1 MVNRK
6 KAALSLAL
14 MAAVALTGSLSVYA
28 SEANAQGNPPVV
40 TAVAQIPEASS
51 SLHVDNTKWNYDETN
66 DIYYQIGLVYC
77 AKPQATEYESLAV
90 YVPGAYM
97 PSLHVDNTKWN
108 YDETNDIYYQ
118 IGLVYCAKPQ
128 ATEYESLAVYVPG
141 AYMQGVKNPDGTYT
155 CQINPKAKVGNYTT
169 VTAPVVMPVNT
180 GGYAAQKAPSSYDG
194 TGLSTYLSQGFVYVY
209 AGCRGRNNGTNP
221 DGTAYDSGAPWGVTD
236 LKAAVRYL
244 RCNDSL
250 IPGNKNRIFTFG
262 HSGGGAQSALMGAT
276 GDSEMY
282 MPYLS
287 SIGALMKDSQGKP
300 LSDAIDGAMCWC
312 PITNLTQADLSYEWM
327 MGQFSSEGTR
337 AYGTWTRSLSRDMA
351 RAYADSL
358 NRMGLRDEQGNVL
371 TLTQSESGIYMAG
384 PYGTWTRS
392 LSRDMARAY
401 ADSLNRMGLR
411 DEQGN
416 VLTLTQSESGIYMA
430 GPYYDYLKTTIETSL
445 NNFLKDNQ
453 FPLTTGQ
460 SDFQVDGAFPGQGAQ
475 ESMGGW
481 TPPKGAPVMP
491 MAQEEPHTYN
501 SAKEYIDALNGDNPW
516 ITYDEKTNTAT
527 ISSVEA
533 FVEHMKQAT
542 KSVGA
547 FDDKEYIDALNGDNP
562 WITYDE
568 KTNTATISSVEAF
581 VEHMKQA
588 TKSVGAFDDLQK
600 AQAENLLF
608 GNGQNDALHFDGNM
622 TYFMEKRQNTYKNY
636 RNGQNDALHFDGNMT
651 YFMEK
656 RQNTYKN
663 YSDYDDSIR
672 QAYEG
677 DMNNVDALHVDTLT
691 RQLMYDPMT
700 FILVP
705 AGEKKPSTLAKH
717 WRIHTGISQGD
728 TALTTEVNLA
738 LALKQRK
745 DVEDVDF
752 ATVWEKKHTMAERT
766 GSSTENFIQWVKDS
780 VASEK

>member
-66 DIYYQIGLVYC
+66 DIYYR
-77 AKPQATEYESLAV
+77 
-90 YVPGAYM
+90 
-97 PSLHVDNTKWN
+97 
-108 YDETNDIYYQ
+108 

-250 IPGNKNRIFTFG
+250 IPGNKNWIFTFG

-337 AYGTWTRSLSRDMA
+337 AYGTWTRSLSR
-351 RAYADSL
+351 
-358 NRMGLRDEQGNVL
+358 N
-371 TLTQSESGIYMAG
+371 
-384 PYGTWTRS
+384 
-392 LSRDMARAY
+392 MARAY

-547 FDDKEYIDALNGDNP
+547 FDN
-562 WITYDE
+562 
-568 KTNTATISSVEAF
+568 
-581 VEHMKQA
+581 
-588 TKSVGAFDDLQK
+588 LQK

-608 GNGQNDALHFDGNM
+608 G
-622 TYFMEKRQNTYKNY
+622 
-636 RNGQNDALHFDGNMT
+636 NGQNDALHFDGNMT

>member
-28 SEANAQGNPPVV
+28 SEANAQGNTPVV
-40 TAVAQIPEASS
+40 TAVAQIPEAS
-51 SLHVDNTKWNYDETN
+51 
-66 DIYYQIGLVYC
+66 
-77 AKPQATEYESLAV
+77 
-90 YVPGAYM
+90 

-141 AYMQGVKNPDGTYT
+141 VYMQGVKNPDGTYT
-155 CQINPKAKVGNYTT
+155 CQINPKAKVGNYTA

-209 AGCRGRNNGTNP
+209 AGCRGRSNGTNP
-221 DGTAYDSGAPWGVTD
+221 DGTAYDGGAPWGVTD

-244 RCNDSL
+244 RYNDSL

-312 PITNLTQADLSYEWM
+312 PITNLTQANLSYEWM

-337 AYGTWTRSLSRDMA
+337 AYGTWTRSLSK
-351 RAYADSL
+351 
-358 NRMGLRDEQGNVL
+358 
-371 TLTQSESGIYMAG
+371 
-384 PYGTWTRS
+384 
-392 LSRDMARAY
+392 DMARAY

-460 SDFQVDGAFPGQGAQ
+460 RDFQVDGAFPGQGAQ

-527 ISSVEA
+527 I
-533 FVEHMKQAT
+533 F
-542 KSVGA
+542 
-547 FDDKEYIDALNGDNP
+547 
-562 WITYDE
+562 
-568 KTNTATISSVEAF
+568 SVEAF

-636 RNGQNDALHFDGNMT
+636 R
-651 YFMEK
+651 
-656 RQNTYKN
+656 
-663 YSDYDDSIR
+663 DYDDSIR

-705 AGEKKPSTLAKH
+705 AGEKRPSTLAKH

>member
-28 SEANAQGNPPVV
+28 SEANAQGNTPVV
-40 TAVAQIPEASS
+40 TAVAQIPEAS
-51 SLHVDNTKWNYDETN
+51 
-66 DIYYQIGLVYC
+66 
-77 AKPQATEYESLAV
+77 
-90 YVPGAYM
+90 

-141 AYMQGVKNPDGTYT
+141 VYMQGVKNPDGTYT
-155 CQINPKAKVGNYTT
+155 CQINPKAKVGNYTA

-209 AGCRGRNNGTNP
+209 AGCRGRSNGTNP
-221 DGTAYDSGAPWGVTD
+221 DGTAYDGGALWGVTD

-244 RCNDSL
+244 RYNDSL
-250 IPGNKNRIFTFG
+250 VPGNKNRIFTFG

-384 PYGTWTRS
+384 PY
-392 LSRDMARAY
+392 
-401 ADSLNRMGLR
+401 
-411 DEQGN
+411 
-416 VLTLTQSESGIYMA
+416 
-430 GPYYDYLKTTIETSL
+430 YDYLKTTIETSL

-460 SDFQVDGAFPGQGAQ
+460 RDFQVDGAFPGQGAQ

-481 TPPKGAPVMP
+481 TPPKGAPVMS

-501 SAKEYIDALNGDNPW
+501 SE
-516 ITYDEKTNTAT
+516 
-527 ISSVEA
+527 
-533 FVEHMKQAT
+533 
-542 KSVGA
+542 
-547 FDDKEYIDALNGDNP
+547 KEYIDALNGDNP

-608 GNGQNDALHFDGNM
+608 G
-622 TYFMEKRQNTYKNY
+622 
-636 RNGQNDALHFDGNMT
+636 NGQNDALHFDGNMT

-766 GSSTENFIQWVKDS
+766 GSSTGNFIQWVKDS

>member
-1 MVNRK
+1 MDS
-6 KAALSLAL
+6 A
-14 MAAVALTGSLSVYA
+14 
-28 SEANAQGNPPVV
+28 
-40 TAVAQIPEASS
+40 
-51 SLHVDNTKWNYDETN
+51 
-66 DIYYQIGLVYC
+66 
-77 AKPQATEYESLAV
+77 
-90 YVPGAYM
+90 
-97 PSLHVDNTKWN
+97 KWN

-155 CQINPKAKVGNYTT
+155 CQINPKAKVGNYTAA
-169 VTAPVVMPVNT
+169 TAPVVMPVNT

-209 AGCRGRNNGTNP
+209 AGCRGRSNGTNP
-221 DGTAYDSGAPWGVTD
+221 DGTAYDGGAPWGVTD

-244 RCNDSL
+244 RYNDGL

-287 SIGALMKDSQGKP
+287 SIGALMKDRQGKP

-312 PITNLTQADLSYEWM
+312 PITNLTQANLSYEWM

-384 PYGTWTRS
+384 PY
-392 LSRDMARAY
+392 
-401 ADSLNRMGLR
+401 
-411 DEQGN
+411 
-416 VLTLTQSESGIYMA
+416 
-430 GPYYDYLKTTIETSL
+430 YDYLKMTIETSL

-460 SDFQVDGAFPGQGAQ
+460 NDFHVDGAFPGQGVQ
-475 ESMGGW
+475 
-481 TPPKGAPVMP
+481 TGAPVGMLP
-491 MAQEEPHTYN
+491 GGPTGPVGGGKDEVHTYN
-501 SAKEYIDALNGDNPW
+501 SA
-516 ITYDEKTNTAT
+516 
-527 ISSVEA
+527 
-533 FVEHMKQAT
+533 
-542 KSVGA
+542 
-547 FDDKEYIDALNGDNP
+547 KEYIDALNGDNP

-636 RNGQNDALHFDGNMT
+636 R
-651 YFMEK
+651 
-656 RQNTYKN
+656 
-663 YSDYDDSIR
+663 DYDDSVR

-728 TALTTEVNLA
+728 TALTTEVNLT

-766 GSSTENFIQWVKDS
+766 GSSTDNFIQWVKDS

>member
-28 SEANAQGNPPVV
+28 SEANAQGNTPVI
-40 TAVAQIPEASS
+40 TAVAQIPEAS
-51 SLHVDNTKWNYDETN
+51 
-66 DIYYQIGLVYC
+66 
-77 AKPQATEYESLAV
+77 
-90 YVPGAYM
+90 
-97 PSLHVDNTKWN
+97 PSLHVDNAKWN

-155 CQINPKAKVGNYTT
+155 CQINPKAKVGNYTAA
-169 VTAPVVMPVNT
+169 TAPVVMPVNT

-209 AGCRGRNNGTNP
+209 AGCRGRSNGTNP
-221 DGTAYDSGAPWGVTD
+221 DGTAYDGGAPWGVTD

-244 RCNDSL
+244 RYNDSL

-287 SIGALMKDSQGKP
+287 SIGALMKDRQGKP
-300 LSDAIDGAMCWC
+300 LSDAVDGAMCWC

-384 PYGTWTRS
+384 PY
-392 LSRDMARAY
+392 
-401 ADSLNRMGLR
+401 
-411 DEQGN
+411 
-416 VLTLTQSESGIYMA
+416 
-430 GPYYDYLKTTIETSL
+430 YDYLKTTIETSL

-460 SDFQVDGAFPGQGAQ
+460 NDIHVDGAFPGQGVQ
-475 ESMGGW
+475 
-481 TPPKGAPVMP
+481 TGAPVGMLP
-491 MAQEEPHTYN
+491 GGPTGLVGGGKDEVHTYN
-501 SAKEYIDALNGDNPW
+501 SAKEYIDAMNGNNPW

-527 ISSVEA
+527 I
-533 FVEHMKQAT
+533 
-542 KSVGA
+542 
-547 FDDKEYIDALNGDNP
+547 P
-562 WITYDE
+562 
-568 KTNTATISSVEAF
+568 SVEAF

-608 GNGQNDALHFDGNM
+608 GNGQNDALHFEGNM

-636 RNGQNDALHFDGNMT
+636 R
-651 YFMEK
+651 
-656 RQNTYKN
+656 
-663 YSDYDDSIR
+663 DYDDSIR

-766 GSSTENFIQWVKDS
+766 GSSAENFIQWVKDS

>member
-1 MVNRK
+1 MVSLRFFFSETGGIMVNRK

-40 TAVAQIPEASS
+40 TAVAQIPAASS
-51 SLHVDNTKWNYDETN
+51 
-66 DIYYQIGLVYC
+66 
-77 AKPQATEYESLAV
+77 
-90 YVPGAYM
+90 
-97 PSLHVDNTKWN
+97 SLHVDNTKWN

-312 PITNLTQADLSYEWM
+312 PITNLTQANLSYEWM

-337 AYGTWTRSLSRDMA
+337 A
-351 RAYADSL
+351 
-358 NRMGLRDEQGNVL
+358 
-371 TLTQSESGIYMAG
+371 
-384 PYGTWTRS
+384 YGTWTRS

-547 FDDKEYIDALNGDNP
+547 FDD
-562 WITYDE
+562 
-568 KTNTATISSVEAF
+568 
-581 VEHMKQA
+581 
-588 TKSVGAFDDLQK
+588 LQK

-608 GNGQNDALHFDGNM
+608 G
-622 TYFMEKRQNTYKNY
+622 
-636 RNGQNDALHFDGNMT
+636 NGQNDALHFDGNMT

>member
-28 SEANAQGNPPVV
+28 SGANAQGNTPVI
-40 TAVAQIPEASS
+40 TAVAQIPEAS
-51 SLHVDNTKWNYDETN
+51 
-66 DIYYQIGLVYC
+66 
-77 AKPQATEYESLAV
+77 
-90 YVPGAYM
+90 
-97 PSLHVDNTKWN
+97 PSLHVDNAKWN

-155 CQINPKAKVGNYTT
+155 CQINPKAKVGNYTAA
-169 VTAPVVMPVNT
+169 TAPVVMPVNT

-194 TGLSTYLSQGFVYVY
+194 TGLSRYLSQGFVYVY
-209 AGCRGRNNGTNP
+209 AGCRGRSNGTNP
-221 DGTAYDSGAPWGVTD
+221 DGTAYDGGAPWGVTD

-244 RCNDSL
+244 RYNDSL

-337 AYGTWTRSLSRDMA
+337 AYGA
-351 RAYADSL
+351 
-358 NRMGLRDEQGNVL
+358 
-371 TLTQSESGIYMAG
+371 
-384 PYGTWTRS
+384 WTRS

-430 GPYYDYLKTTIETSL
+430 GPYYDYLKTAIETSL

-460 SDFQVDGAFPGQGAQ
+460 NDFHVDGAFPGQGAQ
-475 ESMGGW
+475 EPMGGW
-481 TPPKGAPVMP
+481 TPPKGAPMMP

-533 FVEHMKQAT
+533 FVEHMKQ
-542 KSVGA
+542 
-547 FDDKEYIDALNGDNP
+547 P
-562 WITYDE
+562 
-568 KTNTATISSVEAF
+568 
-581 VEHMKQA
+581 

-636 RNGQNDALHFDGNMT
+636 R
-651 YFMEK
+651 
-656 RQNTYKN
+656 
-663 YSDYDDSIR
+663 DYDDSIR

>member
-28 SEANAQGNPPVV
+28 SEANAQSNTPVI
-40 TAVAQIPEASS
+40 TAVAQIPEASP
-51 SLHVDNTKWNYDETN
+51 SLHVDNAKWNYDETN

-77 AKPQATEYESLAV
+77 AKPQAA
-90 YVPGAYM
+90 
-97 PSLHVDNTKWN
+97 
-108 YDETNDIYYQ
+108 
-118 IGLVYCAKPQ
+118 
-128 ATEYESLAVYVPG
+128 EYESLAVYVPG

-155 CQINPKAKVGNYTT
+155 CQINPKAKVGNYTAA
-169 VTAPVVMPVNT
+169 TAPVVMPVNT

-209 AGCRGRNNGTNP
+209 TGCRGRSNETNP
-221 DGTAYDSGAPWGVTD
+221 DGTAYDGGAPWGVTD

-244 RCNDSL
+244 RYNDSL

-287 SIGALMKDSQGKP
+287 SIGALMKDRQGKP

-384 PYGTWTRS
+384 PY
-392 LSRDMARAY
+392 
-401 ADSLNRMGLR
+401 
-411 DEQGN
+411 
-416 VLTLTQSESGIYMA
+416 
-430 GPYYDYLKTTIETSL
+430 YDYLKTTIETSL
-445 NNFLKDNQ
+445 NNFLKDNP

-460 SDFQVDGAFPGQGAQ
+460 NDFHVDGAFPGQGVQ
-475 ESMGGW
+475 
-481 TPPKGAPVMP
+481 TDAPVGMLP
-491 MAQEEPHTYN
+491 GGPTDPVGGGKDEVHTYN
-501 SAKEYIDALNGDNPW
+501 SA
-516 ITYDEKTNTAT
+516 
-527 ISSVEA
+527 
-533 FVEHMKQAT
+533 
-542 KSVGA
+542 
-547 FDDKEYIDALNGDNP
+547 KEYIDALNGDNP

-636 RNGQNDALHFDGNMT
+636 R
-651 YFMEK
+651 
-656 RQNTYKN
+656 
-663 YSDYDDSIR
+663 DYDDSVR

-705 AGEKKPSTLAKH
+705 EGEKKPSTLAKH

-728 TALTTEVNLA
+728 TALTTEVNLT

>member
-1 MVNRK
+1 
-6 KAALSLAL
+6 

-51 SLHVDNTKWNYDETN
+51 SIHVDNTKWNYDETN

-90 YVPGAYM
+90 YVPGAF
-97 PSLHVDNTKWN
+97 
-108 YDETNDIYYQ
+108 
-118 IGLVYCAKPQ
+118 
-128 ATEYESLAVYVPG
+128 
-141 AYMQGVKNPDGTYT
+141 MQGVKNPDGTYT

-384 PYGTWTRS
+384 PY
-392 LSRDMARAY
+392 
-401 ADSLNRMGLR
+401 
-411 DEQGN
+411 
-416 VLTLTQSESGIYMA
+416 
-430 GPYYDYLKTTIETSL
+430 YDYLKTTIETSL

-547 FDDKEYIDALNGDNP
+547 FEN
-562 WITYDE
+562 
-568 KTNTATISSVEAF
+568 
-581 VEHMKQA
+581 
-588 TKSVGAFDDLQK
+588 LQK

-608 GNGQNDALHFDGNM
+608 G
-622 TYFMEKRQNTYKNY
+622 
-636 RNGQNDALHFDGNMT
+636 NGQNDALHFDGNMT

>member
-40 TAVAQIPEASS
+40 TAVAQIPEAS
-51 SLHVDNTKWNYDETN
+51 
-66 DIYYQIGLVYC
+66 
-77 AKPQATEYESLAV
+77 
-90 YVPGAYM
+90 

-155 CQINPKAKVGNYTT
+155 CQINPKAKVGNYTA

-209 AGCRGRNNGTNP
+209 AGCRGRSNGTNP
-221 DGTAYDSGAPWGVTD
+221 DGTAYDGGAPWGVTD

-244 RCNDSL
+244 RYNDSL

-312 PITNLTQADLSYEWM
+312 PITNLTQANLSYEWM

-337 AYGTWTRSLSRDMA
+337 A
-351 RAYADSL
+351 
-358 NRMGLRDEQGNVL
+358 
-371 TLTQSESGIYMAG
+371 
-384 PYGTWTRS
+384 YGTWTRS

-460 SDFQVDGAFPGQGAQ
+460 NDFHVDGAFPGQGAQ
-475 ESMGGW
+475 EPMGGW
-481 TPPKGAPVMP
+481 TPPKGAPMMP

-547 FDDKEYIDALNGDNP
+547 FDD
-562 WITYDE
+562 
-568 KTNTATISSVEAF
+568 
-581 VEHMKQA
+581 
-588 TKSVGAFDDLQK
+588 LQK
-600 AQAENLLF
+600 VQAENLLF

-636 RNGQNDALHFDGNMT
+636 R
-651 YFMEK
+651 
-656 RQNTYKN
+656 
-663 YSDYDDSIR
+663 DYDDSIR

-705 AGEKKPSTLAKH
+705 EGEKKPSTLAKH

>member
-28 SEANAQGNPPVV
+28 SEANAQGNTPVI
-40 TAVAQIPEASS
+40 TAVAQIPEAS
-51 SLHVDNTKWNYDETN
+51 
-66 DIYYQIGLVYC
+66 
-77 AKPQATEYESLAV
+77 
-90 YVPGAYM
+90 
-97 PSLHVDNTKWN
+97 PSLHVDNAKWN

-155 CQINPKAKVGNYTT
+155 CQINPKAKVGNYTAA
-169 VTAPVVMPVNT
+169 TAPVVMPVNT

-209 AGCRGRNNGTNP
+209 TGCRGRSNGTNP
-221 DGTAYDSGAPWGVTD
+221 DGTAYDGGAPWGVTD

-244 RCNDSL
+244 RYNDRL

-287 SIGALMKDSQGKP
+287 SIGALMKDRQGKP

-384 PYGTWTRS
+384 PY
-392 LSRDMARAY
+392 
-401 ADSLNRMGLR
+401 
-411 DEQGN
+411 
-416 VLTLTQSESGIYMA
+416 
-430 GPYYDYLKTTIETSL
+430 YDYLKTTIETSL

-460 SDFQVDGAFPGQGAQ
+460 NDFHVDGAFPGQGVQ
-475 ESMGGW
+475 
-481 TPPKGAPVMP
+481 TGAPVGMLP
-491 MAQEEPHTYN
+491 GGPTGLVGGGKDEVHTYN

-527 ISSVEA
+527 I
-533 FVEHMKQAT
+533 
-542 KSVGA
+542 
-547 FDDKEYIDALNGDNP
+547 P
-562 WITYDE
+562 
-568 KTNTATISSVEAF
+568 SVEAF

-622 TYFMEKRQNTYKNY
+622 TYFMEKIQNTYKNY
-636 RNGQNDALHFDGNMT
+636 R
-651 YFMEK
+651 
-656 RQNTYKN
+656 
-663 YSDYDDSIR
+663 DYDDSIR

>member
-28 SEANAQGNPPVV
+28 SEANAQGNTPVV
-40 TAVAQIPEASS
+40 TAVAQIPEAS
-51 SLHVDNTKWNYDETN
+51 
-66 DIYYQIGLVYC
+66 
-77 AKPQATEYESLAV
+77 
-90 YVPGAYM
+90 

-141 AYMQGVKNPDGTYT
+141 VYMQGVKNPDGTYT
-155 CQINPKAKVGNYTT
+155 CQINPKAKVGNYTA

-209 AGCRGRNNGTNP
+209 AGCRGRSNGTNP
-221 DGTAYDSGAPWGVTD
+221 DGTAYDGGAPWGVTD

-244 RCNDSL
+244 RYNDSL

-312 PITNLTQADLSYEWM
+312 PITNLTQANLSYEWM

-337 AYGTWTRSLSRDMA
+337 A
-351 RAYADSL
+351 
-358 NRMGLRDEQGNVL
+358 
-371 TLTQSESGIYMAG
+371 
-384 PYGTWTRS
+384 YGTWTRS

-460 SDFQVDGAFPGQGAQ
+460 RDFQVDGAFPGQGTQ

-481 TPPKGAPVMP
+481 TPPKGAPVMS
-491 MAQEEPHTYN
+491 MTQEEPHTYN

-527 ISSVEA
+527 I
-533 FVEHMKQAT
+533 F
-542 KSVGA
+542 
-547 FDDKEYIDALNGDNP
+547 
-562 WITYDE
+562 
-568 KTNTATISSVEAF
+568 SVEAF

-636 RNGQNDALHFDGNMT
+636 R
-651 YFMEK
+651 
-656 RQNTYKN
+656 
-663 YSDYDDSIR
+663 DYDDSIR

-705 AGEKKPSTLAKH
+705 AGEKMPSTLAKH

-766 GSSTENFIQWVKDS
+766 GSSTDNFINWVNES
-780 VASEK
+780 VAGEK

>member
-28 SEANAQGNPPVV
+28 SEANAQGNTPVV
-40 TAVAQIPEASS
+40 TAVAQIPEAS
-51 SLHVDNTKWNYDETN
+51 
-66 DIYYQIGLVYC
+66 
-77 AKPQATEYESLAV
+77 
-90 YVPGAYM
+90 

-155 CQINPKAKVGNYTT
+155 CQINPKAKVGNYTA

-209 AGCRGRNNGTNP
+209 AGCRGRSNGTNP
-221 DGTAYDSGAPWGVTD
+221 DGTVYDGGAPWGVTD

-244 RCNDSL
+244 RYNDSL

-312 PITNLTQADLSYEWM
+312 PITNLTQANLSYEWM

-358 NRMGLRDEQGNVL
+358 NC
-371 TLTQSESGIYMAG
+371 
-384 PYGTWTRS
+384 
-392 LSRDMARAY
+392 
-401 ADSLNRMGLR
+401 MGLR

-460 SDFQVDGAFPGQGAQ
+460 SDFQVDGAFPGQGTQ

-501 SAKEYIDALNGDNPW
+501 SA
-516 ITYDEKTNTAT
+516 
-527 ISSVEA
+527 
-533 FVEHMKQAT
+533 
-542 KSVGA
+542 
-547 FDDKEYIDALNGDNP
+547 KEYIDALNGDNP

-636 RNGQNDALHFDGNMT
+636 R
-651 YFMEK
+651 
-656 RQNTYKN
+656 
-663 YSDYDDSIR
+663 DYDDSIR

-677 DMNNVDALHVDTLT
+677 DMNNVDALHTDTLT

-728 TALTTEVNLA
+728 TALTTEVNLV

-766 GSSTENFIQWVKDS
+766 GSSTDNFINWVNES
-780 VASEK
+780 VAGEK

>member
-28 SEANAQGNPPVV
+28 SEANAQGNTPVI
-40 TAVAQIPEASS
+40 TAVAQIPEAS
-51 SLHVDNTKWNYDETN
+51 
-66 DIYYQIGLVYC
+66 
-77 AKPQATEYESLAV
+77 
-90 YVPGAYM
+90 
-97 PSLHVDNTKWN
+97 PSLHVDNAKWN

-141 AYMQGVKNPDGTYT
+141 AYMQGVKNPEGTYT
-155 CQINPKAKVGNYTT
+155 CQINTKAKVGNYTAA
-169 VTAPVVMPVNT
+169 TAPVVMPVNT

-209 AGCRGRNNGTNP
+209 AGCRGRSNGTNP
-221 DGTAYDSGAPWGVTD
+221 DGTAYDGGAPWGVTD

-244 RCNDSL
+244 RYNDGL

-287 SIGALMKDSQGKP
+287 SIGALMKDRQGKP

-384 PYGTWTRS
+384 PY
-392 LSRDMARAY
+392 
-401 ADSLNRMGLR
+401 
-411 DEQGN
+411 
-416 VLTLTQSESGIYMA
+416 
-430 GPYYDYLKTTIETSL
+430 YDYLKMTIETSL

-460 SDFQVDGAFPGQGAQ
+460 NDFHVDGAFPGQGVQ
-475 ESMGGW
+475 
-481 TPPKGAPVMP
+481 TGAPVGMLP
-491 MAQEEPHTYN
+491 GGPTGPVGGGKDEVHTYN

-516 ITYDEKTNTAT
+516 ITYDER
-527 ISSVEA
+527 
-533 FVEHMKQAT
+533 
-542 KSVGA
+542 
-547 FDDKEYIDALNGDNP
+547 
-562 WITYDE
+562 
-568 KTNTATISSVEAF
+568 TNTATISSVEAF

-622 TYFMEKRQNTYKNY
+622 TYFMEKRQNTYNNY
-636 RNGQNDALHFDGNMT
+636 R
-651 YFMEK
+651 
-656 RQNTYKN
+656 
-663 YSDYDDSIR
+663 DYDDSVR

>member
-51 SLHVDNTKWNYDETN
+51 
-66 DIYYQIGLVYC
+66 
-77 AKPQATEYESLAV
+77 
-90 YVPGAYM
+90 
-97 PSLHVDNTKWN
+97 SLHVDNTKWN

-262 HSGGGAQSALMGAT
+262 HSGGDAQSALMGAT

-337 AYGTWTRSLSRDMA
+337 A
-351 RAYADSL
+351 
-358 NRMGLRDEQGNVL
+358 
-371 TLTQSESGIYMAG
+371 
-384 PYGTWTRS
+384 YGTWTRS

-533 FVEHMKQAT
+533 FVEHMKQ
-542 KSVGA
+542 
-547 FDDKEYIDALNGDNP
+547 
-562 WITYDE
+562 
-568 KTNTATISSVEAF
+568 TI
-581 VEHMKQA
+581 
-588 TKSVGAFDDLQK
+588 KSVGAFDDLQK

-608 GNGQNDALHFDGNM
+608 G
-622 TYFMEKRQNTYKNY
+622 
-636 RNGQNDALHFDGNMT
+636 NGQNDALHFDGNMT

>member
-51 SLHVDNTKWNYDETN
+51 
-66 DIYYQIGLVYC
+66 
-77 AKPQATEYESLAV
+77 
-90 YVPGAYM
+90 
-97 PSLHVDNTKWN
+97 SLHVDNTKWN

-384 PYGTWTRS
+384 PY
-392 LSRDMARAY
+392 
-401 ADSLNRMGLR
+401 
-411 DEQGN
+411 
-416 VLTLTQSESGIYMA
+416 
-430 GPYYDYLKTTIETSL
+430 YDYLKTTIETSL

-547 FDDKEYIDALNGDNP
+547 FDD
-562 WITYDE
+562 
-568 KTNTATISSVEAF
+568 
-581 VEHMKQA
+581 
-588 TKSVGAFDDLQK
+588 LQK

-608 GNGQNDALHFDGNM
+608 G
-622 TYFMEKRQNTYKNY
+622 
-636 RNGQNDALHFDGNMT
+636 NGQNDALHFDGNMT

-738 LALKQRK
+738 LALKHRK
-745 DVEDVDF
+745 DVEDVEF
-752 ATVWEKKHTMAERT
+752 ATVWEKKHTMAKRT

>member
-28 SEANAQGNPPVV
+28 SEANAQGNTPVI
-40 TAVAQIPEASS
+40 TAVAQIPEAS
-51 SLHVDNTKWNYDETN
+51 
-66 DIYYQIGLVYC
+66 
-77 AKPQATEYESLAV
+77 
-90 YVPGAYM
+90 
-97 PSLHVDNTKWN
+97 PSLHVDNAKWN

-155 CQINPKAKVGNYTT
+155 CQINPKAKVGNYTAA
-169 VTAPVVMPVNT
+169 TAPVVMPVNT

-209 AGCRGRNNGTNP
+209 AGCRGRSNGTNP
-221 DGTAYDSGAPWGVTD
+221 DGTAYDGGAPWGVTD

-244 RCNDSL
+244 RYNDSL

-287 SIGALMKDSQGKP
+287 SIGALMKDRQGKP
-300 LSDAIDGAMCWC
+300 LSDAVDGAMCWC

-384 PYGTWTRS
+384 PY
-392 LSRDMARAY
+392 
-401 ADSLNRMGLR
+401 
-411 DEQGN
+411 
-416 VLTLTQSESGIYMA
+416 
-430 GPYYDYLKTTIETSL
+430 YDYLKTTIETSL

-460 SDFQVDGAFPGQGAQ
+460 NDFHVDGAFPGQGVQ
-475 ESMGGW
+475 
-481 TPPKGAPVMP
+481 TGAPVGMLP
-491 MAQEEPHTYN
+491 GGPTGLVGGGKDEVHTYN
-501 SAKEYIDALNGDNPW
+501 SA
-516 ITYDEKTNTAT
+516 
-527 ISSVEA
+527 
-533 FVEHMKQAT
+533 
-542 KSVGA
+542 
-547 FDDKEYIDALNGDNP
+547 KEYIDALNGDNP

-636 RNGQNDALHFDGNMT
+636 R
-651 YFMEK
+651 
-656 RQNTYKN
+656 
-663 YSDYDDSIR
+663 DYDDSIR

-752 ATVWEKKHTMAERT
+752 ATVWENKHTMAERT

>member
-28 SEANAQGNPPVV
+28 SEANAQGNTPVI
-40 TAVAQIPEASS
+40 TAVAQIPEASP
-51 SLHVDNTKWNYDETN
+51 SLHVDNAKWNYDETN

-90 YVPGAYM
+90 YVPGAY
-97 PSLHVDNTKWN
+97 L
-108 YDETNDIYYQ
+108 
-118 IGLVYCAKPQ
+118 
-128 ATEYESLAVYVPG
+128 
-141 AYMQGVKNPDGTYT
+141 QGVKNPDGTYT
-155 CQINPKAKVGNYTT
+155 CQINPKAKVGNYTAA
-169 VTAPVVMPVNT
+169 TAPVVMPVNT

-209 AGCRGRNNGTNP
+209 AGCRGRSNGTNP
-221 DGTAYDSGAPWGVTD
+221 DGTAYDGGAPWGVTD

-244 RCNDSL
+244 RYNDSL

-287 SIGALMKDSQGKP
+287 SIGALMKDRQGKP
-300 LSDAIDGAMCWC
+300 LSDAVDGAMCWC

-384 PYGTWTRS
+384 PY
-392 LSRDMARAY
+392 
-401 ADSLNRMGLR
+401 
-411 DEQGN
+411 
-416 VLTLTQSESGIYMA
+416 
-430 GPYYDYLKTTIETSL
+430 YDYLKTTIETSL

-460 SDFQVDGAFPGQGAQ
+460 NDFHVDGAFPGQGVQ
-475 ESMGGW
+475 
-481 TPPKGAPVMP
+481 TGAPVGMLP
-491 MAQEEPHTYN
+491 GGPTGLVGGGKDEVHTYN

-527 ISSVEA
+527 I
-533 FVEHMKQAT
+533 
-542 KSVGA
+542 
-547 FDDKEYIDALNGDNP
+547 P
-562 WITYDE
+562 
-568 KTNTATISSVEAF
+568 SVEAF

-636 RNGQNDALHFDGNMT
+636 R
-651 YFMEK
+651 
-656 RQNTYKN
+656 
-663 YSDYDDSIR
+663 DYDDSIR

-691 RQLMYDPMT
+691 RQLMYDPLT

>member
-28 SEANAQGNPPVV
+28 SEANAQGNTPVI
-40 TAVAQIPEASS
+40 TAVAQIPEAS
-51 SLHVDNTKWNYDETN
+51 
-66 DIYYQIGLVYC
+66 
-77 AKPQATEYESLAV
+77 
-90 YVPGAYM
+90 
-97 PSLHVDNTKWN
+97 PSLHVDNAKWN

-155 CQINPKAKVGNYTT
+155 CQINPKAKVGNYTAA
-169 VTAPVVMPVNT
+169 TAPVVMPVNT

-209 AGCRGRNNGTNP
+209 AGCRGRSNGTNP
-221 DGTAYDSGAPWGVTD
+221 DGTAYDGGAPWGVTD

-244 RCNDSL
+244 RYNDSL

-287 SIGALMKDSQGKP
+287 SIGALMKDRQGKP
-300 LSDAIDGAMCWC
+300 LSDAVDGAMCWC

-384 PYGTWTRS
+384 PY
-392 LSRDMARAY
+392 
-401 ADSLNRMGLR
+401 
-411 DEQGN
+411 
-416 VLTLTQSESGIYMA
+416 
-430 GPYYDYLKTTIETSL
+430 YDYLKTTIETSL

-460 SDFQVDGAFPGQGAQ
+460 NDFHVDGAFPGQGVQ
-475 ESMGGW
+475 
-481 TPPKGAPVMP
+481 TGAPVGMLP
-491 MAQEEPHTYN
+491 GGPTGLVGGGKDEVHTYN

-527 ISSVEA
+527 IPSVEA

-547 FDDKEYIDALNGDNP
+547 FDD
-562 WITYDE
+562 
-568 KTNTATISSVEAF
+568 
-581 VEHMKQA
+581 M
-588 TKSVGAFDDLQK
+588 QK

-636 RNGQNDALHFDGNMT
+636 R
-651 YFMEK
+651 
-656 RQNTYKN
+656 
-663 YSDYDDSIR
+663 DYDDSIR

>member
-51 SLHVDNTKWNYDETN
+51 
-66 DIYYQIGLVYC
+66 
-77 AKPQATEYESLAV
+77 
-90 YVPGAYM
+90 
-97 PSLHVDNTKWN
+97 SLHVDNTKWN

-250 IPGNKNRIFTFG
+250 IPGNKNRIFMFG

-358 NRMGLRDEQGNVL
+358 NRMGLRDEQGN
-371 TLTQSESGIYMAG
+371 I
-384 PYGTWTRS
+384 
-392 LSRDMARAY
+392 
-401 ADSLNRMGLR
+401 
-411 DEQGN
+411 
-416 VLTLTQSESGIYMA
+416 LTLTQSESGIYMA

-547 FDDKEYIDALNGDNP
+547 FDN
-562 WITYDE
+562 
-568 KTNTATISSVEAF
+568 
-581 VEHMKQA
+581 
-588 TKSVGAFDDLQK
+588 LQK
-600 AQAENLLF
+600 AQTENLLF
-608 GNGQNDALHFDGNM
+608 G
-622 TYFMEKRQNTYKNY
+622 
-636 RNGQNDALHFDGNMT
+636 NGQNDALHFDGNMT

-752 ATVWEKKHTMAERT
+752 ATVWEKKHTMTERT

>member
-1 MVNRK
+1 
-6 KAALSLAL
+6 

-51 SLHVDNTKWNYDETN
+51 S
-66 DIYYQIGLVYC
+66 I
-77 AKPQATEYESLAV
+77 
-90 YVPGAYM
+90 
-97 PSLHVDNTKWN
+97 HVDNTKWN

-384 PYGTWTRS
+384 PY
-392 LSRDMARAY
+392 
-401 ADSLNRMGLR
+401 
-411 DEQGN
+411 
-416 VLTLTQSESGIYMA
+416 
-430 GPYYDYLKTTIETSL
+430 YDYLKTTIETSL

-547 FDDKEYIDALNGDNP
+547 FEN
-562 WITYDE
+562 
-568 KTNTATISSVEAF
+568 
-581 VEHMKQA
+581 
-588 TKSVGAFDDLQK
+588 LQK

-608 GNGQNDALHFDGNM
+608 G
-622 TYFMEKRQNTYKNY
+622 
-636 RNGQNDALHFDGNMT
+636 NGQNDALHFDGNMT

>member
-28 SEANAQGNPPVV
+28 SEANAQGNTPVI
-40 TAVAQIPEASS
+40 TAVAQIPEAS
-51 SLHVDNTKWNYDETN
+51 
-66 DIYYQIGLVYC
+66 
-77 AKPQATEYESLAV
+77 
-90 YVPGAYM
+90 
-97 PSLHVDNTKWN
+97 PSLHVDNAKWN

-155 CQINPKAKVGNYTT
+155 CQINPKAKVGNYTAA
-169 VTAPVVMPVNT
+169 TAPVVMPVNT

-209 AGCRGRNNGTNP
+209 AGCRGRSNGTNP
-221 DGTAYDSGAPWGVTD
+221 DGTAYDGGAPWGVTD

-244 RCNDSL
+244 RYNDSL

-287 SIGALMKDSQGKP
+287 SIGALMKDRQGKP
-300 LSDAIDGAMCWC
+300 LSDAVDGAMCWC

-384 PYGTWTRS
+384 PY
-392 LSRDMARAY
+392 
-401 ADSLNRMGLR
+401 
-411 DEQGN
+411 
-416 VLTLTQSESGIYMA
+416 
-430 GPYYDYLKTTIETSL
+430 YDYLKTTIETSL

-460 SDFQVDGAFPGQGAQ
+460 NDFHVDGAFPGQGVQ
-475 ESMGGW
+475 
-481 TPPKGAPVMP
+481 TGAPVGMLP
-491 MAQEEPHTYN
+491 GGPTGLVGGGKDEVHTYN

-527 ISSVEA
+527 IPSVEA

-547 FDDKEYIDALNGDNP
+547 FDD
-562 WITYDE
+562 
-568 KTNTATISSVEAF
+568 
-581 VEHMKQA
+581 M
-588 TKSVGAFDDLQK
+588 QK

-636 RNGQNDALHFDGNMT
+636 R
-651 YFMEK
+651 
-656 RQNTYKN
+656 
-663 YSDYDDSIR
+663 DYDDSIR

-691 RQLMYDPMT
+691 RQLMYDSMT

>member
-28 SEANAQGNPPVV
+28 SEGNAQSNTPVI
-40 TAVAQIPEASS
+40 TAVAQIPEAS
-51 SLHVDNTKWNYDETN
+51 
-66 DIYYQIGLVYC
+66 
-77 AKPQATEYESLAV
+77 
-90 YVPGAYM
+90 
-97 PSLHVDNTKWN
+97 PSLHVDNAKWN

-155 CQINPKAKVGNYTT
+155 CQINPKAKVGNYTAA
-169 VTAPVVMPVNT
+169 TAPVVMPVNT

-194 TGLSTYLSQGFVYVY
+194 TGLSAYLSQGFVYVY
-209 AGCRGRNNGTNP
+209 AGCRGRSNGTNP
-221 DGTAYDSGAPWGVTD
+221 DGTAYDGGAPWGVTD

-244 RCNDSL
+244 RYNDGL

-287 SIGALMKDSQGKP
+287 SIGALMKDRQGKP

-384 PYGTWTRS
+384 PY
-392 LSRDMARAY
+392 
-401 ADSLNRMGLR
+401 
-411 DEQGN
+411 
-416 VLTLTQSESGIYMA
+416 
-430 GPYYDYLKTTIETSL
+430 YDYLKMTIETSL
-445 NNFLKDNQ
+445 NNFLKDNP

-460 SDFQVDGAFPGQGAQ
+460 NDFHVDGAFPGQGVQ
-475 ESMGGW
+475 TGVPVGMLPGGP
-481 TPPKGAPVMP
+481 TGPVGGGKD
-491 MAQEEPHTYN
+491 EVHTYN
-501 SAKEYIDALNGDNPW
+501 SA
-516 ITYDEKTNTAT
+516 
-527 ISSVEA
+527 
-533 FVEHMKQAT
+533 
-542 KSVGA
+542 
-547 FDDKEYIDALNGDNP
+547 KEYIDALNGDNP

-636 RNGQNDALHFDGNMT
+636 R
-651 YFMEK
+651 
-656 RQNTYKN
+656 
-663 YSDYDDSIR
+663 DYDDSVR

>member
-28 SEANAQGNPPVV
+28 SEANAQGNTPVI
-40 TAVAQIPEASS
+40 TAVAQIPEAS
-51 SLHVDNTKWNYDETN
+51 
-66 DIYYQIGLVYC
+66 
-77 AKPQATEYESLAV
+77 
-90 YVPGAYM
+90 
-97 PSLHVDNTKWN
+97 PSLHVDNAKWN

-155 CQINPKAKVGNYTT
+155 CQINPKAKVGNYTAA
-169 VTAPVVMPVNT
+169 TAPVVMPVNT

-209 AGCRGRNNGTNP
+209 AGCRGRSNGTNP
-221 DGTAYDSGAPWGVTD
+221 DGTAYDGGAPWGVTD

-244 RCNDSL
+244 RYNDSL

-287 SIGALMKDSQGKP
+287 SIGALMKDRQGKP
-300 LSDAIDGAMCWC
+300 LSDAVDGAMCWC

-337 AYGTWTRSLSRDMA
+337 AC
-351 RAYADSL
+351 
-358 NRMGLRDEQGNVL
+358 
-371 TLTQSESGIYMAG
+371 
-384 PYGTWTRS
+384 GTWTRS

-460 SDFQVDGAFPGQGAQ
+460 NDFHVDGAFPGQGVQ
-475 ESMGGW
+475 
-481 TPPKGAPVMP
+481 TGAPVGMLP
-491 MAQEEPHTYN
+491 GGPTGLVGGGKDEVHTYN
-501 SAKEYIDALNGDNPW
+501 SAKEYIDALNGN
-516 ITYDEKTNTAT
+516 
-527 ISSVEA
+527 
-533 FVEHMKQAT
+533 
-542 KSVGA
+542 
-547 FDDKEYIDALNGDNP
+547 NP

-608 GNGQNDALHFDGNM
+608 GNGQNDALHFEGNM

-636 RNGQNDALHFDGNMT
+636 R
-651 YFMEK
+651 
-656 RQNTYKN
+656 
-663 YSDYDDSIR
+663 DYDDSIR

-766 GSSTENFIQWVKDS
+766 GSSAENFIQWVKDS

>member
-28 SEANAQGNPPVV
+28 SEANAQGNTPVI
-40 TAVAQIPEASS
+40 TAVAQIPEAS
-51 SLHVDNTKWNYDETN
+51 
-66 DIYYQIGLVYC
+66 
-77 AKPQATEYESLAV
+77 
-90 YVPGAYM
+90 
-97 PSLHVDNTKWN
+97 PSLHVDNAKWN

-155 CQINPKAKVGNYTT
+155 CQINPKAKVGNYTAA
-169 VTAPVVMPVNT
+169 TAPVVMPVNT

-209 AGCRGRNNGTNP
+209 AGCRGRSNGTNP
-221 DGTAYDSGAPWGVTD
+221 DGTAYDGGAPWGVTD

-244 RCNDSL
+244 RYNDSL

-287 SIGALMKDSQGKP
+287 SIGALMKDRQGKP
-300 LSDAIDGAMCWC
+300 LSDAVDGAMCWC

-371 TLTQSESGIYMAG
+371 TLTQSESGIY
-384 PYGTWTRS
+384 
-392 LSRDMARAY
+392 
-401 ADSLNRMGLR
+401 
-411 DEQGN
+411 
-416 VLTLTQSESGIYMA
+416 VA

-460 SDFQVDGAFPGQGAQ
+460 NDFHVDGAFPGQGVQ
-475 ESMGGW
+475 
-481 TPPKGAPVMP
+481 TGAPVGMLP
-491 MAQEEPHTYN
+491 GGPTGLVGGGKDEVHTYN

-527 ISSVEA
+527 I
-533 FVEHMKQAT
+533 
-542 KSVGA
+542 
-547 FDDKEYIDALNGDNP
+547 P
-562 WITYDE
+562 
-568 KTNTATISSVEAF
+568 SVEAF

-622 TYFMEKRQNTYKNY
+622 TYFMEKIQNTYKNY
-636 RNGQNDALHFDGNMT
+636 R
-651 YFMEK
+651 
-656 RQNTYKN
+656 
-663 YSDYDDSIR
+663 DYDDSIR

>member
-51 SLHVDNTKWNYDETN
+51 
-66 DIYYQIGLVYC
+66 
-77 AKPQATEYESLAV
+77 
-90 YVPGAYM
+90 
-97 PSLHVDNTKWN
+97 SLHVDNTKWN

-209 AGCRGRNNGTNP
+209 AGCRGRSNGTNP

-384 PYGTWTRS
+384 PY
-392 LSRDMARAY
+392 
-401 ADSLNRMGLR
+401 
-411 DEQGN
+411 
-416 VLTLTQSESGIYMA
+416 
-430 GPYYDYLKTTIETSL
+430 YDYLKTTIETSL

-491 MAQEEPHTYN
+491 MTQEEPHTYN

-527 ISSVEA
+527 I
-533 FVEHMKQAT
+533 F
-542 KSVGA
+542 
-547 FDDKEYIDALNGDNP
+547 
-562 WITYDE
+562 
-568 KTNTATISSVEAF
+568 SVEAF

-636 RNGQNDALHFDGNMT
+636 
-651 YFMEK
+651 
-656 RQNTYKN
+656 
-663 YSDYDDSIR
+663 SDYDDSIR

-691 RQLMYDPMT
+691 RQLTYDPMT

>member
-28 SEANAQGNPPVV
+28 SEANAQGNTPVI
-40 TAVAQIPEASS
+40 TAVAQIPEAS
-51 SLHVDNTKWNYDETN
+51 
-66 DIYYQIGLVYC
+66 
-77 AKPQATEYESLAV
+77 
-90 YVPGAYM
+90 
-97 PSLHVDNTKWN
+97 PSLHVDNAKWN

-155 CQINPKAKVGNYTT
+155 CQINPKAKVGNYTAA
-169 VTAPVVMPVNT
+169 TAPVVMPVNT

-209 AGCRGRNNGTNP
+209 AGCRGRSNGTNP
-221 DGTAYDSGAPWGVTD
+221 DGTAYDGGAPWGVTD

-244 RCNDSL
+244 RYNDSL

-287 SIGALMKDSQGKP
+287 SIGALMKDRQGKP

-384 PYGTWTRS
+384 PY
-392 LSRDMARAY
+392 
-401 ADSLNRMGLR
+401 
-411 DEQGN
+411 
-416 VLTLTQSESGIYMA
+416 
-430 GPYYDYLKTTIETSL
+430 YDYLKMTIETSL

-460 SDFQVDGAFPGQGAQ
+460 NDFHVDGAFPGQGAQ
-475 ESMGGW
+475 
-481 TPPKGAPVMP
+481 TGAPVGMLP
-491 MAQEEPHTYN
+491 GGPTGPVGGGKDEVHTYN
-501 SAKEYIDALNGDNPW
+501 SA
-516 ITYDEKTNTAT
+516 
-527 ISSVEA
+527 
-533 FVEHMKQAT
+533 
-542 KSVGA
+542 
-547 FDDKEYIDALNGDNP
+547 KEYIDALNGDNP

-636 RNGQNDALHFDGNMT
+636 R
-651 YFMEK
+651 
-656 RQNTYKN
+656 
-663 YSDYDDSIR
+663 DYDDSIR

-691 RQLMYDPMT
+691 RQFMYDPMT

-738 LALKQRK
+738 LALKPRK

-766 GSSTENFIQWVKDS
+766 GSSTDNFIQWVKDS

>member
-6 KAALSLAL
+6 KAALSLAR

-51 SLHVDNTKWNYDETN
+51 
-66 DIYYQIGLVYC
+66 
-77 AKPQATEYESLAV
+77 
-90 YVPGAYM
+90 
-97 PSLHVDNTKWN
+97 SLHVDNTKWN

-384 PYGTWTRS
+384 PY
-392 LSRDMARAY
+392 
-401 ADSLNRMGLR
+401 
-411 DEQGN
+411 
-416 VLTLTQSESGIYMA
+416 
-430 GPYYDYLKTTIETSL
+430 YDYLKTTIETSL

-547 FDDKEYIDALNGDNP
+547 FDD
-562 WITYDE
+562 
-568 KTNTATISSVEAF
+568 
-581 VEHMKQA
+581 
-588 TKSVGAFDDLQK
+588 LQK

-608 GNGQNDALHFDGNM
+608 G
-622 TYFMEKRQNTYKNY
+622 
-636 RNGQNDALHFDGNMT
+636 NGQNDALHFDGNMT

>member
-28 SEANAQGNPPVV
+28 SEANAQGNTPVI
-40 TAVAQIPEASS
+40 TAVAQIPEAS
-51 SLHVDNTKWNYDETN
+51 
-66 DIYYQIGLVYC
+66 
-77 AKPQATEYESLAV
+77 
-90 YVPGAYM
+90 
-97 PSLHVDNTKWN
+97 PSLHVDNAKWN

-155 CQINPKAKVGNYTT
+155 CQINPKAKVGNYTAA
-169 VTAPVVMPVNT
+169 TAPVVMPVKT

-209 AGCRGRNNGTNP
+209 AGCRGRSNGTNP
-221 DGTAYDSGAPWGVTD
+221 DGTAYDGGAPWGVTD

-244 RCNDSL
+244 RYNDSL

-287 SIGALMKDSQGKP
+287 SIGALMKDRQGKP
-300 LSDAIDGAMCWC
+300 LSDTIDGAMCWC
-312 PITNLTQADLSYEWM
+312 SITNLTQADLSYEWM

-384 PYGTWTRS
+384 PY
-392 LSRDMARAY
+392 
-401 ADSLNRMGLR
+401 
-411 DEQGN
+411 
-416 VLTLTQSESGIYMA
+416 
-430 GPYYDYLKTTIETSL
+430 YDYLKMTIETSL

-460 SDFQVDGAFPGQGAQ
+460 NDFHVDGAFPGQGVQ
-475 ESMGGW
+475 
-481 TPPKGAPVMP
+481 TGAPVGMLP
-491 MAQEEPHTYN
+491 GGPTGHVGGGKDEVHTYN

-516 ITYDEKTNTAT
+516 ITYDER
-527 ISSVEA
+527 
-533 FVEHMKQAT
+533 
-542 KSVGA
+542 
-547 FDDKEYIDALNGDNP
+547 
-562 WITYDE
+562 
-568 KTNTATISSVEAF
+568 TNTATISSVEAF

-608 GNGQNDALHFDGNM
+608 ENGQNDALHFDGNM
-622 TYFMEKRQNTYKNY
+622 AYFMEKRQNTYNNY
-636 RNGQNDALHFDGNMT
+636 R
-651 YFMEK
+651 
-656 RQNTYKN
+656 
-663 YSDYDDSIR
+663 DYDDSIR

-766 GSSTENFIQWVKDS
+766 GSSTDNFIQWVKDP

>member
-66 DIYYQIGLVYC
+66 DIYYR
-77 AKPQATEYESLAV
+77 
-90 YVPGAYM
+90 
-97 PSLHVDNTKWN
+97 
-108 YDETNDIYYQ
+108 

-250 IPGNKNRIFTFG
+250 IPGNKNWIFTFG

-337 AYGTWTRSLSRDMA
+337 A
-351 RAYADSL
+351 
-358 NRMGLRDEQGNVL
+358 
-371 TLTQSESGIYMAG
+371 
-384 PYGTWTRS
+384 YGTWTRS

-547 FDDKEYIDALNGDNP
+547 FDN
-562 WITYDE
+562 
-568 KTNTATISSVEAF
+568 
-581 VEHMKQA
+581 
-588 TKSVGAFDDLQK
+588 LQK

-608 GNGQNDALHFDGNM
+608 G
-622 TYFMEKRQNTYKNY
+622 
-636 RNGQNDALHFDGNMT
+636 NGQNDALHFDGNMT

>member
-28 SEANAQGNPPVV
+28 SEANAQGNTPVI
-40 TAVAQIPEASS
+40 TAVAQIPEAS
-51 SLHVDNTKWNYDETN
+51 
-66 DIYYQIGLVYC
+66 
-77 AKPQATEYESLAV
+77 
-90 YVPGAYM
+90 
-97 PSLHVDNTKWN
+97 PSLHVDNAKWN

-155 CQINPKAKVGNYTT
+155 CQINPKAKVGNYTAA
-169 VTAPVVMPVNT
+169 TAPVVMPVNT

-209 AGCRGRNNGTNP
+209 AGCRGRSNGTNP
-221 DGTAYDSGAPWGVTD
+221 DGTAYDGGAPWGVTD

-244 RCNDSL
+244 RYNDSL

-287 SIGALMKDSQGKP
+287 SIGALMKDRQGKP
-300 LSDAIDGAMCWC
+300 LSDAVDGAMCWC

-337 AYGTWTRSLSRDMA
+337 AYG
-351 RAYADSL
+351 
-358 NRMGLRDEQGNVL
+358 
-371 TLTQSESGIYMAG
+371 I
-384 PYGTWTRS
+384 WTRS

-460 SDFQVDGAFPGQGAQ
+460 NDFHVDGAFPGQGVQ
-475 ESMGGW
+475 
-481 TPPKGAPVMP
+481 TGAPVGMLP
-491 MAQEEPHTYN
+491 GGPTGLVGGGKDEVHTYN

-527 ISSVEA
+527 I
-533 FVEHMKQAT
+533 
-542 KSVGA
+542 
-547 FDDKEYIDALNGDNP
+547 P
-562 WITYDE
+562 
-568 KTNTATISSVEAF
+568 SVEAF

-622 TYFMEKRQNTYKNY
+622 TYFMEKIQNTYKNY
-636 RNGQNDALHFDGNMT
+636 R
-651 YFMEK
+651 
-656 RQNTYKN
+656 
-663 YSDYDDSIR
+663 DYDDSIR

>member
-28 SEANAQGNPPVV
+28 SEANAQGNTPVV
-40 TAVAQIPEASS
+40 TAVAQIPEAS
-51 SLHVDNTKWNYDETN
+51 
-66 DIYYQIGLVYC
+66 
-77 AKPQATEYESLAV
+77 
-90 YVPGAYM
+90 

-155 CQINPKAKVGNYTT
+155 CQINPKAKVGNYTAA
-169 VTAPVVMPVNT
+169 TAPVVMPVNT

-209 AGCRGRNNGTNP
+209 AGCRGRSNGTNP
-221 DGTAYDSGAPWGVTD
+221 DGTAYDGGAPWGVTD

-244 RCNDSL
+244 RYNDSL

-371 TLTQSESGIYMAG
+371 I
-384 PYGTWTRS
+384 
-392 LSRDMARAY
+392 
-401 ADSLNRMGLR
+401 
-411 DEQGN
+411 
-416 VLTLTQSESGIYMA
+416 LTQSESGIYMA
-430 GPYYDYLKTTIETSL
+430 GPYYDYLKKTIETSL

-460 SDFQVDGAFPGQGAQ
+460 SEFQVDGAFPGQGTQ

-491 MAQEEPHTYN
+491 MTQEEPHTYN
-501 SAKEYIDALNGDNPW
+501 SA
-516 ITYDEKTNTAT
+516 
-527 ISSVEA
+527 
-533 FVEHMKQAT
+533 
-542 KSVGA
+542 
-547 FDDKEYIDALNGDNP
+547 KEYIDALNGDNP

-636 RNGQNDALHFDGNMT
+636 
-651 YFMEK
+651 
-656 RQNTYKN
+656 
-663 YSDYDDSIR
+663 SDYDDSIR

-677 DMNNVDALHVDTLT
+677 DMNKVDALHVDTLT

>member
-40 TAVAQIPEASS
+40 TAVAQIPEAS
-51 SLHVDNTKWNYDETN
+51 
-66 DIYYQIGLVYC
+66 
-77 AKPQATEYESLAV
+77 
-90 YVPGAYM
+90 

-155 CQINPKAKVGNYTT
+155 CQINPKAKVGNYTA

-209 AGCRGRNNGTNP
+209 AGCRGRSNGTNP
-221 DGTAYDSGAPWGVTD
+221 DGTAYDGGAPWGVTD

-244 RCNDSL
+244 RYNDSL
-250 IPGNKNRIFTFG
+250 IPGNKTRIFTFG

-384 PYGTWTRS
+384 PY
-392 LSRDMARAY
+392 
-401 ADSLNRMGLR
+401 
-411 DEQGN
+411 
-416 VLTLTQSESGIYMA
+416 
-430 GPYYDYLKTTIETSL
+430 YDYLKTTIETSL

-460 SDFQVDGAFPGQGAQ
+460 RDFQVDGAFPGHGAQ

-481 TPPKGAPVMP
+481 TPPKGAPVMSMP
-491 MAQEEPHTYN
+491 QEEPHTYN
-501 SAKEYIDALNGDNPW
+501 SA
-516 ITYDEKTNTAT
+516 
-527 ISSVEA
+527 
-533 FVEHMKQAT
+533 
-542 KSVGA
+542 
-547 FDDKEYIDALNGDNP
+547 KEYIDALNGDNP

-608 GNGQNDALHFDGNM
+608 G
-622 TYFMEKRQNTYKNY
+622 
-636 RNGQNDALHFDGNMT
+636 NGQNDALHFDGNMT

-766 GSSTENFIQWVKDS
+766 GSSTGNFIQWVKDS